1 MVGLGTVSAFFFFVP
16 LGWAAEASEDE
27 AIGPEDEDEED
38 ACIPPVLVESVA
50 AVPLVLRIAAEDL
63 GGFVS
68 EDLGGDGFLAG
79 CCFNLFGEGSLPV
92 DGNRKNNAIRIKKR
106 S

>member
-1 MVGLGTVSAFFFFVP
+1 
-16 LGWAAEASEDE
+16 
-27 AIGPEDEDEED
+27 
-38 ACIPPVLVESVA
+38 
-50 AVPLVLRIAAEDL
+50 L

-92 DGNRKNNAIRIKKR
+92 DGNRKTMQLESR
-106 S
+106 SVYLI

>member
-63 GGFVS
+63 GG
-68 EDLGGDGFLAG
+68 DCFLAG
-79 CCFNLFGEGSLPV
+79 CCFNRFGEGSLPV
-92 DGNRKNNAIRIKKR
+92 DGQK
-106 S
+106 